1 MNTNRERNSPLNM
14 RTPSNRRLNAESF
27 SGQERFESLPL
38 IFHLRLPFFCVCVF
52 PNRPPWLPHPAS
64 LYSPQTDA
72 ISEHFLFGR
81 HGSSLGADC
90 TSSLLADKAPRHPSY
105 EAARRQSHST
115 APLERDKHVGH
126 SWNTR
131 VAWTKILIRFP
142 MSGGESQSLDFHKS
156 KKPLELKMVET
167 CCFGANCN
175 LCLLNSLEQGQNLW
189 PLWSCYFQKCWL

>member
-1 MNTNRERNSPLNM
+1 MNTNRECISTLNM

-27 SGQERFESLPL
+27 SEQGRFQSLPL
-38 IFHLRLPFFCVCVF
+38 FFISAFVSSVCVCVF

-81 HGSSLGADC
+81 HGSSLGAHC
-90 TSSLLADKAPRHPSY
+90 KSSLLADKAPRHPSY
-105 EAARRQSHST
+105 EAARRQSHGT

-131 VAWTKILIRFP
+131 VARTKILIRFP

-156 KKPLELKMVET
+156 KKKNPGT
-167 CCFGANCN
+167 
-175 LCLLNSLEQGQNLW
+175 
-189 PLWSCYFQKCWL
+189 